1 MHKWHISKN
10 FDEASQAAADFIV
23 EKIRLSLQTRN
34 ICHIILPGGKTP
46 AKCLSLV
53 AQEDLPWEKIH
64 WYLGDERCYP
74 LGHAER
80 NDVMLEDN
88 LWSHLPIVNVHAMPA
103 ELGADVAAN
112 IYREVIRSIE
122 TFDIAF
128 LGMGEDGHT
137 ASLFPGNKALTDL
150 RSVVP
155 VFDAPK
161 EPKERVSLGL
171 TTLKRAETK
180 LILACGASKAE
191 MLIKIKSGEKLP
203 VNSIGDID
211 WFVDQLAVSDA

>member
-10 FDEASQAAADFIV
+10 LDEASQAAADFIV
-23 EKIRLSLQTRN
+23 GKIRLSLQTRN

-53 AQEDLPWEKIH
+53 AQEDLPWGKIH

-137 ASLFPGNKALTDL
+137 ASFFPGNKALTDI

-155 VFDAPK
+155 VFYATK
-161 EPKERVSLGL
+161 VPKERVSLGL
-171 TTLKRAETK
+171 SELQRAETQFNS
-180 LILACGASKAE
+180 ACGAVKAE
-191 MLIKIKSGEKLP
+191 VTINIKSVKKFP

-211 WFVDQLAVSDA
+211 WFVDQIAVNEA